1 MQTIWWLIL
10 FDLRKSSCW
19 WIKAVINIVVITLAY
34 FTNQYRACSWFY
46 FKVMIH
52 SLHDRN
58 AHTWFQFYLCT
69 SRNDLNFSVDMYG
82 NMLGWDITDYGMGDF
97 DKYGFSLFTIRNGN
111 IKMKDK
117 YKKPYADDMVA
128 HPLRSQEIF
137 LLVD

>member
-82 NMLGWDITDYGMGDF
+82 NIALFIDFFIRKNGKQKAMSLMKSVITCLDGILPTTAWEILINMDF
-97 DKYGFSLFTIRNGN
+97 PCLLFV
-111 IKMKDK
+111 M
-117 YKKPYADDMVA
+117 
-128 HPLRSQEIF
+128 EI
-137 LLVD
+137 LK